1 MENFFSLKTT
11 LVGSFPTND
20 PNEALELVVKYSDI
34 PAWPQLSKRKIESM
48 IIQFNEGLPGFD
60 FEKEVINTS
69 SPEFETKMVEFY
81 EDYLK
86 LTEEKDTSILNK
98 YAISEEMAK
107 GFHAFLSNLKGK
119 ELEAVKGQIT
129 GPFTLGIALKIETG
143 ENPIFR
149 EDLRDLIVKFI
160 GVKAVSQGTQLKS
173 CGKKVI
179 IFLDEPGLSG
189 FGSSAFITISKD
201 DVLTMLNE
209 IFELLENFD
218 IIPGIHVC
226 ANTSWDV
233 VLDSKVK
240 ILNFDSFSY
249 FDKFLIYSQ
258 NIKSFLEKEGRYIAW
273 GIVPTDSE
281 GIEKTSLEEVTQKFF
296 SQLEELVKVTGL
308 DKDFV
313 LEKSIFTPACG
324 LGSLKK
330 DQAIKALELLKG
342 FKEKLEH

>member
-1 MENFFSLKTT
+1 MGNFFSLKTT
-11 LVGSFPTND
+11 LVGSFPTQD
-20 PNEALELVVKYSDI
+20 PEEAMDFVLKYADI

-48 IIQFNEGLPGFD
+48 IIQFNEGLPGFN
-60 FEKEVINTS
+60 FEKEIIDTS
-69 SPEFETKMVEFY
+69 SSEFETKMVEFY

-86 LTEEKDTSILNK
+86 LVEEKDTSILEK
-98 YAISEEMAK
+98 YAISEEVAK
-107 GFHAFLSNLKGK
+107 GFHVFLKKLSGK
-119 ELEAVKGQIT
+119 NLEAVKGQIT

-160 GVKAVSQGTQLKS
+160 GVKAVSQGQKLKS

-209 IFELLENFD
+209 IFELLENFG
-218 IIPGIHVC
+218 IIPGVHVC
-226 ANTSWDV
+226 ANTSWDI
-233 VLDSKVK
+233 VLDSEVK

-258 NIKSFLEKEGRYIAW
+258 NIKSFLEKEERYIAW

-281 GIEKTSLEEVTQKFF
+281 SIEATNLEEVTNKFF
-296 SQLEELVKVTGL
+296 SQLEEMAKATGL
-308 DKDFV
+308 DKSYI
-313 LEKSIFTPACG
+313 LERSIFTPACG

-330 DQAIKALELLKG
+330 EQAIKALELLKR